1 MNLTRPASLL
11 STVMLLTFPQISTL
25 SAQTLVD
32 ATDPATIMEIARGY
46 GSALMEADDAGDPMI
61 VGRIDGMRYVVL
73 FYGCRARTACT
84 AIQLLAAWEN
94 PGDLTLEDINA
105 WNQNKWIGR
114 AYMDEANDPI
124 LDFVIN
130 LDGGVSVRNLDDSFD
145 WWKLAL
151 NEFANEL
158 DTGPQAE

>member
-1 MNLTRPASLL
+1 MHLIRPASLL
-11 STVMLLTFPQISTL
+11 AAAVLLTLPQISSL
-25 SAQTLVD
+25 KAQTLVD

-46 GSALMEADDAGDPMI
+46 GSALMESDDAGDPMI
-61 VGRIDGMRYVVL
+61 VGRIDGNRYAIL
-73 FYGCRARTACT
+73 FYGCRAGTDCT
-84 AIQLLAAWEN
+84 SIQLLAAWEN
-94 PGDLTLEDINA
+94 PGHLTLEDVNA
-105 WNQNKWIGR
+105 WNQENWVGR

-151 NEFANEL
+151 SEFANAL
-158 DTGPQAE
+158 DTAPQAD

>member
-1 MNLTRPASLL
+1 MTLTRPAALL
-11 STVMLLTFPQISTL
+11 STALLLTLPQISAL
-25 SAQTLVD
+25 KAQTFVD

-46 GSALMEADDAGDPMI
+46 GSALMESDDAGDPMI
-61 VGRIDGMRYVVL
+61 VGRIDGTRYVVL
-73 FYGCRARTACT
+73 FYGCRAGTACT

-94 PGDLTLEDINA
+94 PGHLTHQDVNA

-114 AYMDEANDPI
+114 AYLDEENDPI

-130 LDGGVSVRNLDDSFD
+130 LDGGVSVRNLDDSFE

-151 NEFANEL
+151 GEFANEL
-158 DTGPQAE
+158 DTGPQTD